1 MNDSDQWKT
10 IKTINIPEG
19 ETPIRVLT
27 KSINLNDSF
36 PEYRIYIN
44 SNQLEKNIDI
54 SETEI
59 PISSGTKKAK
69 CYKIVN
75 YYGMEFDAELQEKIY

>member
-1 MNDSDQWKT
+1 MKNPQHWET
-10 IKTINIPEG
+10 IKKIKIPER

-27 KSINLNDSF
+27 KPINLNDNF

-59 PISSGTKKAK
+59 LISSGTKKAK

-75 YYGMEFDAELQEKIY
+75 YYGVEFDAELQEKI